1 MKTLV
6 WVAALFLVSPCR
18 AQDALW
24 FIQMSDPQF
33 GMYTSDRD
41 FAQETANFE
50 FAIAT
55 ANRLRP
61 KFVVICGDLVNKAG
75 DAGQIAEFQRIAHKL
90 NNSIAL
96 YRVAGNHD
104 VGNTPTRESLEAFR
118 RNIGK
123 DYYTFEY
130 PGFLGIVLD
139 SSLIQHPENAE
150 QDAAEQ
156 RKWLQAQLSKN
167 SGASRIVI
175 FQHIPF
181 FMKSGD
187 EADDYF
193 NIPKSIRM
201 EYLELLNRFAVQYAF
216 AGHLHHNSYGE
227 TGSLHMIS
235 TGPVGKP
242 LGDGASGM
250 RIVRIDSTGVRERY
264 FDFGHLPNKLED
276 TFAAPSAAP
285 AIK

>member
-6 WVAALFLVSPCR
+6 LVAALFLVSPCH

-41 FAQETANFE
+41 FAQETTNFE

-61 KFVVICGDLVNKAG
+61 NFVVISGDLVNKSG
-75 DAGQIAEFQRIAHKL
+75 DARQIAEFERIARKL
-90 NNSIAL
+90 DRGIAL
-96 YRVAGNHD
+96 YTVAGNHD
-104 VGNTPTRESLEAFR
+104 VGNTPTRDSLAAFR

-123 DYYTFEY
+123 DYYSFEY

-139 SSLIQHPENAE
+139 SSLIQHPEQAE
-150 QDAAEQ
+150 EDAAQQ
-156 RKWLQAQLSKN
+156 RKWLEAQLANS

-193 NIPKSIRM
+193 NIPNTVRA
-201 EYLELLNRFAVQYAF
+201 EYLQLLNRFGVQYVF
-216 AGHLHHNSYGE
+216 AGHLHHNSSGE
-227 TGSLHMIS
+227 AGSLHMIS

-250 RIVRIDSTGVRERY
+250 RIVKIDSTGVRERY
-264 FDFGHLPNKLED
+264 FDFGHLPNSFDEV
-276 TFAAPSAAP
+276 FAGKSN
-285 AIK
+285 